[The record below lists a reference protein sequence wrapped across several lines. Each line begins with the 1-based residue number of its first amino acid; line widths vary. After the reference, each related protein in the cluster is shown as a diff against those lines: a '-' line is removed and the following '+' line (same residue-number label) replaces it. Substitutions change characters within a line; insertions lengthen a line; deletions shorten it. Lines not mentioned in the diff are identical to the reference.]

1 MATPS
6 TRATKAGTTPAAETE
21 TAETGTEVET
31 TSVEQDV
38 AGTQA
43 EQNAAALAAAEPV
56 ADPRESALAALLS
69 GEADPVITP
78 ADEPEID
85 TSNVIDFGGKSKAV
99 VLFSRYN
106 QDVDGVFAQARK
118 GDVIATTAEHL
129 KRGVRI
135 GALKKLEG

>member
-1 MATPS
+1 MAAP
-6 TRATKAGTTPAAETE
+6 RKA
-21 TAETGTEVET
+21 AETGTETAVT
-31 TSVEQDV
+31 PVEQDL
-38 AGTQA
+38 A
-43 EQNAAALAAAEPV
+43 EQNTEALAAAEPV
-56 ADPRESALAALLS
+56 ADPRDSALAALLA

-85 TSNVIDFGGKSKAV
+85 TSNVLDFGGRSKAV

-106 QDVDGVFAQARK
+106 QIVDGLFTRARK
-118 GDVIATTAEHL
+118 GDVIATDADSL

>member
-1 MATPS
+1 VAAP
-6 TRATKAGTTPAAETE
+6 RKA
-21 TAETGTEVET
+21 AETGTETQV
-31 TSVEQDV
+31 SPVEQDV
-38 AGTQA
+38 ADTQA
-43 EQNAAALAAAEPV
+43 EQNTDALAAAEPA

-85 TSNVIDFGGKSKAV
+85 ASNVLDFGGKSKAV

-106 QDVDGVFAQARK
+106 QIVDGLFTRARK
-118 GDVIATTAEHL
+118 GDVIATDADSL

-135 GALKKLEG
+135 GALKKLGE